1 MSGGGSRPLVGLTVS
16 YDDRRQGLHALRQE
30 YVRALDSAG
39 ALPVLLAP
47 LLSPTDVPALLDRLD
62 GLVLSGGGDVDPA
75 LYGQPPHPRLGRVIR
90 ERDEFELQLCREA
103 LARDLPL
110 LAICRGHQVLNVA
123 TGGTLIQ
130 DIPSLVARGGDHDPR
145 CERWERAHA
154 VSVEPGSRL
163 HAILGTEQL
172 DVNSFHHQ
180 AVETLGAGLQ
190 VSARAPEDGI
200 IEGVEL
206 PGRRFVVGVQWHPE
220 SFWDRDP
227 RQLALFRALAEA
239 SSR

>member
-1 MSGGGSRPLVGLTVS
+1 MSPARPLVGITTS
-16 YDDRRQGLHALRQE
+16 YDDRRQAVHSLRQE
-30 YVRALDSAG
+30 YVRAVDAAG
-39 ALPVLLAP
+39 GLPVVLAP
-47 LLSPTDVPALLDRLD
+47 LLDAAEAPALLARLD
-62 GLVLSGGGDVDPA
+62 ALVLSGGGDVDPA
-75 LYGQPPHPRLGRVIR
+75 LFGQAPHPKLGRVLR
-90 ERDEFELQLCREA
+90 ERDDFELALCRAA
-103 LARDLPL
+103 LARDLPI

-154 VSVEPGSRL
+154 VAVTPGSRL
-163 HAILGTEQL
+163 HAILGTERV

-180 AVETLGAGLQ
+180 AIDAVGAGLR

-200 IEGVEL
+200 IEGVEM
-206 PGRRFVVGVQWHPE
+206 PGQRFVVGVQWHPE

-227 RQLALFRALAEA
+227 AQLALFRAVVQAA
-239 SSR
+239 AR

>member
-1 MSGGGSRPLVGLTVS
+1 MSPARPLVGITTS
-16 YDDRRQGLHALRQE
+16 YDDRRKAVHSLRQE
-30 YVRALDSAG
+30 YVRAVDAAG
-39 ALPVLLAP
+39 GLPVVLAP
-47 LLSPTDVPALLDRLD
+47 LLEAAEVPALLARLD
-62 GLVLSGGGDVDPA
+62 ALVLSGGGDVDPA
-75 LYGQPPHPRLGRVIR
+75 LFGQAPHPKLGRVLR
-90 ERDEFELQLCREA
+90 ERDDFELALCRAA

-154 VSVEPGSRL
+154 VAVTPGSRL
-163 HAILGTEQL
+163 HAILGTERV

-180 AVETLGAGLQ
+180 AIGAVGEGLR

-200 IEGVEL
+200 IEGVEM

-220 SFWDRDP
+220 SFWDHDP
-227 RQLALFRALAEA
+227 AQLALFRAVVQAA
-239 SSR
+239 TR

>member
-1 MSGGGSRPLVGLTVS
+1 MSPARPLVGITTS
-16 YDDRRQGLHALRQE
+16 YDDRRKAVHSLRQE
-30 YVRALDSAG
+30 YVRAVDAAG
-39 ALPVLLAP
+39 GLPVVLAP
-47 LLSPTDVPALLDRLD
+47 LLDAAEVPALLARLD
-62 GLVLSGGGDVDPA
+62 ALVLSGGGDVDPA
-75 LYGQPPHPRLGRVIR
+75 LFGQAPHPALGRVLR
-90 ERDEFELQLCREA
+90 ERDDFELALCRAA
-103 LARDLPL
+103 LARDLPI

-154 VSVEPGSRL
+154 VAVTPGSRL
-163 HAILGTEQL
+163 HAILGTERV

-180 AVETLGAGLQ
+180 AVDAVGEGLR

-200 IEGVEL
+200 IEGVEM

-227 RQLALFRALAEA
+227 AQLALFRAVVQAA
-239 SSR
+239 TR